1 MKNTTPDMN
10 HKAAGIP
17 KPIPNANT
25 QQVKLMENVASK
37 WTSLNWKLK
46 TQQKITSIHVVGGLK
61 IK

>member
-1 MKNTTPDMN
+1 MRLPLDLTLTYDLAPMKNTTPDMN

-37 WTSLNWKLK
+37 
-46 TQQKITSIHVVGGLK
+46 
-61 IK
+61 